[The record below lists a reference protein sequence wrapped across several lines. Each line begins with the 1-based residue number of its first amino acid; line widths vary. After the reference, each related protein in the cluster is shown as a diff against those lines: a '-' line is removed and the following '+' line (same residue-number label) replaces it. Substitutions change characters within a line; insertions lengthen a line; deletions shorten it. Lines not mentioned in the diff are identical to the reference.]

1 MVPTDLQSPAV
12 AYIGLGSNLGDSR
25 AAIEGAVAA
34 LSGLE
39 STLALRS
46 SSLYRTES
54 IGAVGPDYLNAVAEL
69 RTQLDAVD
77 LLAALQ
83 QIESAHAR
91 TRSYPNA
98 PRTLDLDLLLYGDRV
113 LATSTLT
120 VPHPRLHE
128 RAFVLLPLLELAPAL
143 VIPGRGRAD
152 ALLASVA
159 AQRVDKL

>member
-1 MVPTDLQSPAV
+1 MARTEFGDPAV

-25 AAIEGAVAA
+25 AAIDNAFAA

-46 SSLYRTES
+46 SSLYRSES
-54 IGAVGPDYLNAVAEL
+54 IGAVAPDYLNAVVEL
-69 RTQLDAVD
+69 RTRLDAVE
-77 LLAALQ
+77 LLTALQ
-83 QIESAHAR
+83 QIEDAHAR

-113 LATSTLT
+113 LATPKLT
-120 VPHPRLHE
+120 VPHPRLHK
-128 RAFVLLPLLELAPAL
+128 RAFVLLPLLELAPDVA
-143 VIPGRGRAD
+143 IPGRGRAD